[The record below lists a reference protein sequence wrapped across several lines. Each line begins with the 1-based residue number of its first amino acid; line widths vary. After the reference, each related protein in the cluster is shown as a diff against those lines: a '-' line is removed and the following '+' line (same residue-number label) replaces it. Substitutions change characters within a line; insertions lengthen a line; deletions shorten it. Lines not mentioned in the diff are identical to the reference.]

1 MRFKLSQPYPDF
13 GRNQSFLRII
23 SPKLIKQGKK
33 AVAKRPTGT
42 GPYRFGKIVPG
53 QYTTLP
59 ANTEHWGTGPYFAE
73 LRLPLVSQLSA
84 RVAALSTGQID
95 VVNRLAPPQ
104 AAQFAGNHDV
114 SLPTTGPSWAQGYF
128 LFKVN
133 NVNVRDL
140 AVRQAVAWG
149 LDREAIV
156 KSILLG
162 RATVADSSLP
172 PGVYGF
178 AKPATTYAYNP
189 DKARQI
195 LKAAGLSNPKLRMV
209 SFANVH
215 VLGEQVGQ
223 AAAAQMKDV
232 GFDVT
237 FDILDDTVGTQDFLQ
252 GKHDMYFDEYF
263 WLNGG
268 PLQLSLNFPTAYTGW
283 SNSQYAKL
291 LAQMQVTPDGPARER
306 LLAQMQELLARFLP
320 WMPMHT
326 HILTD
331 GVRANIHG
339 YQPPKDGL
347 MPRYEAAFR
356 AA

>member
-1 MRFKLSQPYPDF
+1 MMYDQLVRMELDRRRFLARAMGAAVTAGGVSGLLSACGGGSSTSGAAASAAKPPARPTGVLNSAIVTDFVTLDPSSAGTEQDLAVVTNVYEGLLKFDAKFEQLVPVLATSYEQSSDGREWTFHLRQGVRFHDGAPFDSEAVKATFAYYKSDPTFLAFLLLPDKFETDTSDPYVVRFKLSQPYPDF

-149 LDREAIV
+149 LDR
-156 KSILLG
+156 
-162 RATVADSSLP
+162 
-172 PGVYGF
+172 
-178 AKPATTYAYNP
+178 
-189 DKARQI
+189 
-195 LKAAGLSNPKLRMV
+195 
-209 SFANVH
+209 
-215 VLGEQVGQ
+215 
-223 AAAAQMKDV
+223 
-232 GFDVT
+232 
-237 FDILDDTVGTQDFLQ
+237 
-252 GKHDMYFDEYF
+252 
-263 WLNGG
+263 
-268 PLQLSLNFPTAYTGW
+268 
-283 SNSQYAKL
+283 
-291 LAQMQVTPDGPARER
+291 
-306 LLAQMQELLARFLP
+306 
-320 WMPMHT
+320 
-326 HILTD
+326 
-331 GVRANIHG
+331 
-339 YQPPKDGL
+339 
-347 MPRYEAAFR
+347 
-356 AA
+356 